1 MNSQEVLM
9 NFLQKE
15 LYTPTLD
22 LYGNTPIH
30 TYVIN
35 GRIKALD
42 KYIELSRANIRKVIN
57 TRNVN
62 GQTALHMTK
71 NPEIIKIL
79 LKNHASPFIPDNNN
93 NLGYVGVVRI
103 IFDEFIRTGSLW
115 KGPRIKV

>member
-9 NFLQKE
+9 NFSQKE
-15 LYTPTLD
+15 LYIPTLD

-35 GRIKALD
+35 GRVGALD
-42 KYIELSRANIRKVIN
+42 KYVELSSANIRKIIN

-62 GQTALHMTK
+62 GQTPLHMAK

-93 NLGYVGVVRI
+93 NLAYTGMVKKL
-103 IFDEFIRTGSLW
+103 FDETL
-115 KGPRIKV
+115 